1 MGETRHFKFGVCTDI
16 DEYQH
21 CTSTINNYPQM
32 ECVQG
37 HVTSLN
43 WEITDNISETVQDRD
58 IVIMED
64 YNRKSHVVYR
74 MAPIAMT
81 LRDLEGHICYLKSY

>member
-1 MGETRHFKFGVCTDI
+1 
-16 DEYQH
+16 
-21 CTSTINNYPQM
+21 
-32 ECVQG
+32 
-37 HVTSLN
+37 
-43 WEITDNISETVQDRD
+43 
-58 IVIMED
+58 MED